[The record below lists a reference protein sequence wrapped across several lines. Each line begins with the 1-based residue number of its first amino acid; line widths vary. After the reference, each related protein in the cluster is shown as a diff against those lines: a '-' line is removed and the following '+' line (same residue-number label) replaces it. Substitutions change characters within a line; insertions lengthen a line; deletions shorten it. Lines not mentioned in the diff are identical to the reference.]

1 MAEAATHKSLL
12 QEALIGVT
20 YEDKMQLKKK
30 GINIRSFN
38 HRQLDEFI
46 DLTNH
51 MWDPVA
57 AAQHVQNMD
66 HDDYELVEDY
76 TTEYEDEVTLDDEDM
91 TEILELLGTS
101 LDD

>member
-1 MAEAATHKSLL
+1 MAAVTHKSLIK
-12 QEALIGVT
+12 EALIGVT
-20 YEDKMQLKKK
+20 YDDKMQLKRK

-38 HRQLDEFI
+38 NKQLDEFI

-51 MWDPVA
+51 KWDPVA
-57 AAQHVQNMD
+57 AAQHVHNMD